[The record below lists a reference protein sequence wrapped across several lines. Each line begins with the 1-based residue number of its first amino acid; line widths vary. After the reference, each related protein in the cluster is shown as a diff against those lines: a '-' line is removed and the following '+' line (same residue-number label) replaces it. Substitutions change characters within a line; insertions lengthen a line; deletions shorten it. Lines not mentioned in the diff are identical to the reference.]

1 MTTINKDSLTI
12 RILESE
18 GFDMW
23 QGITTA
29 LIKVQELAIR
39 FGDERVDDSTAYF
52 LSILL
57 QSLVA
62 TEQAPF

>member
-1 MTTINKDSLTI
+1 MTTIDKDSLTI

-23 QGITTA
+23 QGITTS
-29 LIKVQELAIR
+29 LIKIQELAIR